1 MTEKCGISIGYVI
14 FDSLCLFLGATALR
28 SSLTAEAAEDV
39 AKAAEPVLSQMEKYI
54 VTLSKEDASTTE
66 HATAVFGIISTIWS
80 GGCLPAVIAAFAKT
94 LTPVN
99 AALYGAT
106 AVGTIVAAMAT
117 DGAAI
122 IGEMVVELA
131 TFGFLVEDS
140 INCSKE
146 CSY

>member
-1 MTEKCGISIGYVI
+1 MTEKCALSIGYVI
-14 FDSLCLFLGATALR
+14 FDSICLFIGATALR

-54 VTLSKEDASTTE
+54 VTLADEEASATE
-66 HATAVFGIISTIWS
+66 HASAVFNIMSTIWS

-94 LTPVN
+94 LTPLN
-99 AALYGAT
+99 ATLYGAT
-106 AVGTIVAAMAT
+106 AVGTIVAAFAT
-117 DGAAI
+117 DGAAM
-122 IGEMVVELA
+122 IGEIVVELA